1 MHDMHASA
9 ALSSVHCGAPLT
21 LAPMLMPPAAAA
33 TQLTAMPVCVAGSIV
48 AVLTLA
54 VDHSADPSQS
64 FM

>member
-1 MHDMHASA
+1 MTCMPCQNSTQC
-9 ALSSVHCGAPLT
+9 SGAPLT
-21 LAPMLMPPAAAA
+21 LVPILMLPAAAA

-54 VDHSADPSQS
+54 VDHSGDPSQS